1 MTGYDVYKRVLNMSG
16 YLNNDY
22 IILDEQSLIIRIV
35 DMINQICVDLKI
47 DAISGLEDQIKTENY
62 KVDALC
68 YGVAMLL
75 SISDNEPQKNALF
88 TQIYNSKRGAV
99 LSQKEYIEDKLPT
112 ISGGVD

>member
-16 YLNNDY
+16 YLNNDN

-75 SISDNEPQKNALF
+75 SISDNESQKNALF

-99 LSQKEYIEDKLPT
+99 LSQKEYIEDKIPT